1 MKAVAITAGA
11 LALLALAGSAQA
23 IEGGIDVG
31 RDYTNL
37 HAGLVTTTPGFAL
50 SGNWLRSDHDGSMG
64 SLGLGYNVGLGDVL
78 ISPGV
83 KAISTNP
90 SDNKDGYAIAV
101 GVGASAP
108 ITNMFNVFGQY
119 YYSPDAFSSHIDNYQ
134 EASAGVSF
142 QPISLV
148 DVRVGYQ
155 YLAMNGKN
163 GRKDN
168 VIADGPYVGASLHF

>member
-1 MKAVAITAGA
+1 MKAVAMTAGA

-37 HAGLVTTTPGFAL
+37 HAGLGTTSPGFAL
-50 SGNWLRSDHDGSMG
+50 TGNWLRSDHDGSMG
-64 SLGLGYNVGLGDVL
+64 SVGLGYNVALGDIFL
-78 ISPGV
+78 SPGV

-90 SDNKDGYAIAV
+90 QDNKDGYAVAV
-101 GVGASAP
+101 GLGVSVP
-108 ITNMFNVFGQY
+108 VTPVFNVYGQY

-148 DVRVGYQ
+148 DVHVGYQ
-155 YLAMNGKN
+155 YMTMNGKD
-163 GRKDN
+163 GHKDN
-168 VIADGPYVGASLHF
+168 VIADGPFVGASLHF